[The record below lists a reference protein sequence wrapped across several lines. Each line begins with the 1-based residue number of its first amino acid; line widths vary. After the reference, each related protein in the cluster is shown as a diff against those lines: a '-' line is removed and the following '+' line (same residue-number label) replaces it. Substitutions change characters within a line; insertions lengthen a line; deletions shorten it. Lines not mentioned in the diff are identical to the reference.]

1 MSAKPGPGSPRHM
14 VFLGPPGVG
23 KGTQAAELA
32 RELGLV
38 HLSTGD
44 LLRAAVAEGS
54 ELGRAADGHMRAG
67 RLVPD
72 ELVVE
77 ILRERLRRSDAAAGY
92 ILDGF
97 PRTLSQAETL
107 GRFAR
112 LDVVISLEL
121 DPKVL
126 IERLTGRRLCPK
138 CGSVYNLNTR
148 PPRES
153 GRCDRDRA
161 ELILRPDDRP
171 EAVEVRLK
179 VYEEQTA
186 PLLDYYRRLGL
197 LRPLDASGTPAEVA
211 LRLRRL
217 VSADPSAER
226 GRASPSDGR
235 NR

>member
-1 MSAKPGPGSPRHM
+1 M